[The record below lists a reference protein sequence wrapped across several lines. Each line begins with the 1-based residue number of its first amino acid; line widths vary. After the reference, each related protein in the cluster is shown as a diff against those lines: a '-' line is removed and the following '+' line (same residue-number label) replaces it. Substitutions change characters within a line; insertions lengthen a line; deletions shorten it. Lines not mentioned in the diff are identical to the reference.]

1 MLKKTYCN
9 NKIADIEGKIPPI
22 SNLAT
27 ETALT
32 AVEKIIPDVSNL
44 VKKQTITLKYRNWK

>member
-44 VKKQTITLKYRNWK
+44 VKKQTITLKYRN